1 MSSRGCGQGS
11 SADLQQTRK
20 LVYALADSSVQ
31 HVQQKQVPSIQAS
44 SHGAAV
50 LGVVVQHWQQLMQE
64 RLNAAQMLLP
74 DIPLVSEASTPQQV
88 EELQATGVLHKP
100 ALATHSCLYQT
111 MQQYGTS

>member
-1 MSSRGCGQGS
+1 M
-11 SADLQQTRK
+11 
-20 LVYALADSSVQ
+20 YALADSSVQ

-74 DIPLVSEASTPQQV
+74 DIPLVSEARTPQQV
-88 EELQATGVLHKP
+88 EELQATGMLHKP

-111 MQQYGTS
+111 MQHYGTS